1 MQVKTV
7 KVHQYHSSLTY
18 NQPMQSTV
26 LDWLRKNSKWFLLLS
41 AGVNFNA
48 CTS

>member
-7 KVHQYHSSLTY
+7 KVRQYNSTLTY

-26 LDWLRKNSKWFLLLS
+26 LDWLRKNLKWFLLLS
-41 AGVNFNA
+41 AGVNFSA
-48 CTS
+48 RTS

>member
-7 KVHQYHSSLTY
+7 KVHQYNSSLTY

-26 LDWLRKNSKWFLLLS
+26 LDWLRKNLKWFLLLL
-41 AGVNFNA
+41 ADVNFSAHN
-48 CTS
+48 S